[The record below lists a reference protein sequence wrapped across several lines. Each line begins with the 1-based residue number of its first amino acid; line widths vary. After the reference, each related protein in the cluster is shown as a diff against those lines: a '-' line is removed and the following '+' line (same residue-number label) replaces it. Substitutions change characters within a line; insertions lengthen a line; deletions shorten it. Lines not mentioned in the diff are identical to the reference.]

1 MMLLASERTR
11 TMTKNLSTKILS
23 SRPSQTWLRRIL
35 GVVSLA
41 AVLIL
46 LVTEAANAARLKD
59 IASIRGVR
67 ENQLIGY
74 GIVVGLKG
82 TGDGKNEFTSK
93 SMIRMLDKLGM
104 KLDSPEFT
112 SKNVAAV
119 VITATMP
126 AFGKAG
132 NPIDIT
138 VSSIGDASSLQG
150 GTLLQ
155 SPLRAANDQVFAV
168 AQGSVVIGG
177 DGKDMHLTAGRIPN
191 GAIIE
196 RDMTADFATRK
207 MYRLTLINPDFTT
220 AARTV
225 LTINKELGG
234 HYASAKDS
242 GTIDIITPFTYE
254 NRGVELLATIE
265 AIEIN
270 PDMKARVVI
279 NEKTGTVVIGDKVKI
294 SKVAISHG
302 GLSVKVGD
310 GKKGSATSDDKI
322 AVLDGGVSV
331 GDLVQALNK
340 LGVAPRDLITILQSI
355 KAAGALHG
363 ELEVL

>member
-1 MMLLASERTR
+1 
-11 TMTKNLSTKILS
+11 MTLMES
-23 SRPSQTWLRRIL
+23 
-35 GVVSLA
+35 
-41 AVLIL
+41 
-46 LVTEAANAARLKD
+46 ANAARLKD

-82 TGDGKNEFTSK
+82 TGDGKNEFMSK
-93 SMIRMLDKLGM
+93 SMVRMLDKLGM
-104 KLDSPEFT
+104 KLDNVDFS

-119 VITATMP
+119 IVTGTMP

-138 VSSIGDASSLQG
+138 VSAIGDSSSLQG

-155 SPLRAANDQVFAV
+155 TPLRAANEQVFAV
-168 AQGSVVIGG
+168 AQGSIVIGG
-177 DGKDMHLTAGRIPN
+177 DGKDQHLTSGRVPN

-196 RDMTADFATRK
+196 RDMTADFSSRK

-220 AARTV
+220 AARSV

-242 GTIDIITPFTYE
+242 GTIDIITPFAYE

-265 AIEIN
+265 SIEIN
-270 PDMKARVVI
+270 PDMKARVVV
-279 NEKTGTVVIGDKVKI
+279 NEKTGTIVIGDKVKI
-294 SKVAISHG
+294 SRVAISHG
-302 GLSVKVGD
+302 ALSVKVGD
-310 GKKGSATSDDKI
+310 GKKGSEEKV
-322 AVLDGGVSV
+322 AVLDSGVSV
-331 GDLVQALNK
+331 GELVQALNK
-340 LGVAPRDLITILQSI
+340 LGVSPKDLITILQSI
-355 KAAGALHG
+355 KSAGALHG

>member
-1 MMLLASERTR
+1 MN
-11 TMTKNLSTKILS
+11 KVLSI
-23 SRPSQTWLRRIL
+23 I
-35 GVVSLA
+35 GLA
-41 AVLIL
+41 ALIL
-46 LVTEAANAARLKD
+46 LVSFEQANAARLKD

-82 TGDGKNEFTSK
+82 TGDGKNEFMSK
-93 SMIRMLDKLGM
+93 SVVRMFDKLGM
-104 KLDSPEFT
+104 KLDSPEFA

-119 VITATMP
+119 IVTATMP

-138 VSSIGDASSLQG
+138 VSAIGDAASLKG

-155 SPLRAANDQVFAV
+155 TPLRAANEQVFAV
-168 AQGSVVIGG
+168 AQGSLVIGG
-177 DGKDMHLTAGRIPN
+177 DGKEEHLTAGRIPN

-196 RDMTADFATRK
+196 RDMSADFAARK
-207 MYRLTLINPDFTT
+207 MYRLNLINPDFTT
-220 AARTV
+220 AARSV

-234 HYASAKDS
+234 HYASAKDA
-242 GTIDIITPFTYE
+242 GTIDIITPFAYE

-265 AIEIN
+265 SIEIN
-270 PDMKARVVI
+270 PDQKARVVI
-279 NEKTGTVVIGDKVKI
+279 NEKTGTIVIGDKVKI

-302 GLSVKVGD
+302 SLSVKVGE
-310 GKKGSATSDDKI
+310 GKKASDDKV
-322 AVLDGGVSV
+322 AVLDTGVSV

-340 LGVAPRDLITILQSI
+340 LGVSPKDLITILQSI

>member
-1 MMLLASERTR
+1 MNRIIRLIMLTA
-11 TMTKNLSTKILS
+11 ILVL
-23 SRPSQTWLRRIL
+23 T
-35 GVVSLA
+35 
-41 AVLIL
+41 AVES
-46 LVTEAANAARLKD
+46 VNAARLKD

-82 TGDGKNEFTSK
+82 TGDGKNEFMSK
-93 SMIRMLDKLGM
+93 SVVRMFDKLGM
-104 KLDSPEFT
+104 KLDSPEFS

-119 VITATMP
+119 IITATMP

-132 NPIDIT
+132 NQIDIT
-138 VSSIGDASSLQG
+138 VNAIGDASSLQG

-155 SPLRAANDQVFAV
+155 APLRAANDQVFAV
-168 AQGSVVIGG
+168 AQGSILLGG
-177 DGKDMHLTAGRIPN
+177 DAKDQHSTVGRIPN

-196 RDMTADFATRK
+196 RDMGADFATRK
-207 MYRLTLINPDFTT
+207 MYRLNLINPDFTT

-234 HYASAKDS
+234 HYASAKDA
-242 GTIDIITPFTYE
+242 GTIDIITPFAYE

-270 PDMKARVVI
+270 PDMKARVVV
-279 NEKTGTVVIGDKVKI
+279 NEKTGTIVIGDKVKI
-294 SKVAISHG
+294 SKVALSHG
-302 GLSVKVGD
+302 SLAVKVGD
-310 GKKGSATSDDKI
+310 GKKGADEKI
-322 AVLDGGVSV
+322 AVLEAGVSV
-331 GDLVQALNK
+331 GELVQALNK
-340 LGVAPRDLITILQSI
+340 LGVTPKDLITILQSI

>member
-1 MMLLASERTR
+1 MRIVLVLITLVLASD
-11 TMTKNLSTKILS
+11 
-23 SRPSQTWLRRIL
+23 
-35 GVVSLA
+35 VF
-41 AVLIL
+41 
-46 LVTEAANAARLKD
+46 AARLKD

-82 TGDGKNEFTSK
+82 TGDGKAEFTGK
-93 SMIRMLDKLGM
+93 SIARMLDKLGV
-104 KLDSPEFT
+104 KLDTAQVE

-119 VITATMP
+119 IITATMP

-132 NPIDIT
+132 NPLDVT
-138 VSSIGDASSLQG
+138 VNALGDASSLEG

-155 SPLRAANDQVFAV
+155 TPLRAANEQIYAV
-168 AQGSVVIGG
+168 AQGTISIGG
-177 DGKDMHLTAGRIPN
+177 DSKTAHTTVGRVSN

-196 RDMTADFATRK
+196 KDTGADFASRK
-207 MYRLTLINPDFTT
+207 MFRLSLHNPDFIT
-220 AARTV
+220 AARSI

-234 HYASAKDS
+234 QYASAKDP
-242 GTIDIITPFTYE
+242 GTIDIITPFAYE

-270 PDMKARVVI
+270 PDQKAKVVI
-279 NEKTGTVVIGDKVKI
+279 NERTGTVIIGDKVKI
-294 SKVAISHG
+294 SKVAIAHG
-302 GLSVKVGD
+302 NLSVKVTGKD
-310 GKKGSATSDDKI
+310 GKVAKDAAEERVS
-322 AVLDGGVSV
+322 VLDTGASV

-340 LGVAPRDLITILQSI
+340 LGVTPKDLITILQSI

>member
-1 MMLLASERTR
+1 
-11 TMTKNLSTKILS
+11 MT
-23 SRPSQTWLRRIL
+23 
-35 GVVSLA
+35 
-41 AVLIL
+41 LI
-46 LVTEAANAARLKD
+46 ESANAARLKD

-82 TGDGKNEFTSK
+82 TGDGKNEFMSK
-93 SMIRMLDKLGM
+93 SMVRMLDKLGM
-104 KLDSPEFT
+104 KLDNVDFS

-119 VITATMP
+119 IVTATMP

-138 VSSIGDASSLQG
+138 VSAIGDSSSLQG

-155 SPLRAANDQVFAV
+155 TPLRAANEQVFAV

-177 DGKDMHLTAGRIPN
+177 DGKDQHLTNGRVPN

-196 RDMTADFATRK
+196 RDMTADFSSRK

-220 AARTV
+220 AARSI

-242 GTIDIITPFTYE
+242 GTIDIITPFAYE

-265 AIEIN
+265 SIEIN
-270 PDMKARVVI
+270 PDMKARVVV
-279 NEKTGTVVIGDKVKI
+279 NEKTGTIVIGDKVKI
-294 SKVAISHG
+294 SRVAISHG
-302 GLSVKVGD
+302 ALSVKVGD
-310 GKKGSATSDDKI
+310 GKKGSEEKV
-322 AVLDGGVSV
+322 AVLDSGVSV
-331 GDLVQALNK
+331 GELVQALNK
-340 LGVAPRDLITILQSI
+340 LGVSPKDLITILQSI
-355 KAAGALHG
+355 KSAGALHG